1 MKIFDKYKMLSKKT
15 IVIALA
21 ATLVI
26 GSTSYIYVKS
36 TKNNNE
42 NTQLVSREREYIVK
56 RGDITAGTSGAGV
69 LKFEQITHNFE
80 QSVVIDEVF
89 VKEGQSVKKGDKIA
103 SISQDFINDKLK
115 ELNSQLEQAT
125 STLNSAKNN
134 KQAAILTQNKAWED
148 TVYASKSQYENERNS
163 IVNNINDLTKKINE
177 VDANINEITKQ
188 IEDLSKSLDENQ
200 AKIEELKATENSL
213 QGEKSSIQSELN
225 NANST
230 LSTLDSNRKK
240 QLEQESKDRTLND
253 KINSLS
259 NSGLDDAIT
268 IAQKEVDNINE
279 EISKVNKL
287 KENSILY
294 AESDGIILAIN
305 YSSGAT
311 TVPEQAVVAIGK
323 EDKVVAEIVVSQED
337 ITKIE
342 EGQEVKISV
351 SAFIDAKFTGKV
363 KSLNLKPNTQGN
375 STSYS
380 VAVEIDKNDYRLL
393 DGMTVSAQFI
403 VKEVKDV
410 IMLSNKAI
418 TLKDGKQIVNLKQED
433 GTRKEVEITTG
444 FSDGKNTEILSG
456 LSEGD
461 VVVVGGE

>member
-15 IVIALA
+15 IAIVLA

-69 LKFEQITHNFE
+69 LKFEQITQNFE

-89 VKEGQSVKKGDKIA
+89 VKEGQTVKKGDKIA
-103 SISQDFINDKLK
+103 SISQEFINDKLK

-177 VDANINEITKQ
+177 VDGNINEITKQ

-200 AKIEELKATENSL
+200 DKIEELKATQNSL
-213 QGEKSSIQSELN
+213 QVEKSSIQSELN
-225 NANST
+225 NANSN

-240 QLEQESKDRTLND
+240 QLEQESKDKVSND
-253 KINSLS
+253 NINSLS
-259 NSGLDDAIT
+259 NSSLNDAIT
-268 IAQKEVDNINE
+268 IAQKEVDKINE
-279 EISKVNKL
+279 EIYKVNKL

-294 AESDGIILAIN
+294 AESDGVILAIN

-323 EDKVVAEIVVSQED
+323 EDKVVAEILVSQED

-342 EGQEVKISV
+342 EGQEVRISV

-375 STSYS
+375 STNYS

-461 VVVVGGE
+461 TVVVGGE